1 MSEDILVKDIMSKP
15 VTISKSAPITEA
27 LDRML
32 DEGIDPLI
40 VVNHNAVVG
49 TVSRQTVA
57 EKLGTKRNS
66 SISPTSIHVANT
78 VEEDFTT
85 VYPDQDL
92 DVVIPL
98 LQAYKLVVVYDE
110 DHRLVGQITAGD
122 LLRIMRPSGTLADV
136 MEPACTIDAEERV
149 VHWRRRMIDD
159 NLYRCVVTENDQ
171 VVGIV
176 TETDVAVSMRKF
188 REMVEDRH
196 QDHRIRNL
204 LIRDIMTSPV
214 MCIDAGAGI
223 DEVVDLMLSKA
234 ISSIPITSK
243 GKIAGLVTRSSL
255 IRAL

>member
-1 MSEDILVKDIMSKP
+1 MSDDILVKDIMSKP
-15 VTISKSAPITEA
+15 VTISKSALITDA

-40 VVNHNAVVG
+40 VVNHNTVVG
-49 TVSRQTVA
+49 TVSRQSVA
-57 EKLGTKRNS
+57 DTLGTKRNS

-110 DHRLVGQITAGD
+110 DHRLVGQVSAGD
-122 LLRIMRPSGTLADV
+122 VLRVMRPQGTLPDV
-136 MEPACTIDAEERV
+136 MEPACTIDVDERV

-159 NLYRCVVTENDQ
+159 NLHRCVVTENDQ

-176 TETDVAVSMRKF
+176 TETDVAVAMRRF

-204 LIRDIMTSPV
+204 LVKDIMTSPV
-214 MCIDAGAGI
+214 LTVDMSASI
-223 DEVVDLMLSKA
+223 DEVVDLMHQRS
-234 ISSIPITSK
+234 ISSIPVTNG
-243 GKIAGLVTRSSL
+243 GKIAGLVTRGSL
-255 IRAL
+255 IKAL

>member
-159 NLYRCVVTENDQ
+159 NLHRCVVTENDQ

>member
-1 MSEDILVKDIMSKP
+1 MSDDILVKDIMSRP
-15 VTISKSAPITEA
+15 VTISKSALITDA

-40 VVNHNAVVG
+40 VVNHNTVVG
-49 TVSRQTVA
+49 TVSRQSVA
-57 EKLGTKRNS
+57 DKLGTKRNS

-92 DVVIPL
+92 DIVIPL

-110 DHRLVGQITAGD
+110 DHRLVGQVSAGD
-122 LLRIMRPSGTLADV
+122 ILRVVRPQGSLAEV
-136 MEPACTIDAEERV
+136 MEPACTIDVDERV

-159 NLYRCVVTENDQ
+159 NLHRCVVTENDRA
-171 VVGIV
+171 VGIV
-176 TETDVAVSMRKF
+176 TETDVAVAMRRF

-204 LIRDIMTSPV
+204 LVKDIMTSPV
-214 MCIDAGAGI
+214 LTVDQSAGI
-223 DEVVDLMLSKA
+223 DEVVDLMLSKGV
-234 ISSIPITSK
+234 SSIPVTS
-243 GKIAGLVTRSSL
+243 GGRIAGIVTRASL
-255 IRAL
+255 IKAL

>member
-1 MSEDILVKDIMSKP
+1 MSDDILVKDIMSKP

-40 VVNHNAVVG
+40 VVNHNKVVG
-49 TVSRQTVA
+49 TVSRLTVA

-110 DHRLVGQITAGD
+110 DHRLVGQVTAGD
-122 LLRIMRPSGTLADV
+122 LLRIMRPTGTLADI
-136 MEPACTIDAEERV
+136 MEPACTIDSDERV
-149 VHWRRRMIDD
+149 VHWRRRMLDD
-159 NLYRCVVTENDQ
+159 NLHRCVVTDNDQ

-204 LIRDIMTSPV
+204 LIKDIMTSPV
-214 MCIDAGAGI
+214 MCVDVSAGV

-234 ISSIPITSK
+234 ISSIPVTSK

-255 IRAL
+255 VNAL

>member
-1 MSEDILVKDIMSKP
+1 MSEEILVKDIMSKP

-40 VVNHNAVVG
+40 VVNHNTVVG

-57 EKLGTKRNS
+57 DKLGTKRNS

-110 DHRLVGQITAGD
+110 DHRLVGQVTAGD

-136 MEPACTIDAEERV
+136 MEPACTIDADERV

-159 NLYRCVVTENDQ
+159 NLHRCVVTENDQ

-223 DEVVDLMLSKA
+223 GEVVDLMLSKA
-234 ISSIPITSK
+234 ISSIPVTSK
-243 GKIAGLVTRSSL
+243 GRIAGLVTRSSL
-255 IRAL
+255 VRAL

>member
-1 MSEDILVKDIMSKP
+1 MSDDILLKDIMSRP
-15 VTISKSAPITEA
+15 VTISKSALITDA

-40 VVNHNAVVG
+40 VVNHNTVVG
-49 TVSRQTVA
+49 TVSRQSVA

-92 DVVIPL
+92 DIVIPL

-110 DHRLVGQITAGD
+110 DHRLVGQVTAGD
-122 LLRIMRPSGTLADV
+122 ILRVVRPQGSLADV
-136 MEPACTIDAEERV
+136 MEPACTIDVDERV

-159 NLYRCVVTENDQ
+159 NLHRCVVTENDR

-176 TETDVAVSMRKF
+176 TETDVAVAMRRF

-204 LIRDIMTSPV
+204 LVKDIMTSPV
-214 MCIDAGAGI
+214 LTVDESAGI
-223 DEVVDLMLSKA
+223 DEVVDLMLSKG
-234 ISSIPITSK
+234 ISSIPVTSG
-243 GKIAGLVTRSSL
+243 GKIAGVVTRASL
-255 IRAL
+255 IKAL

>member
-159 NLYRCVVTENDQ
+159 NLHRCVVTENDQ

-243 GKIAGLVTRSSL
+243 GKIAGLVTRSPL

>member
-1 MSEDILVKDIMSKP
+1 MSDDILVKDIMSKP

-40 VVNHNAVVG
+40 VVNHNTVVG
-49 TVSRQTVA
+49 TVSRKTVA

-110 DHRLVGQITAGD
+110 DHRLVGQVTGGD

-136 MEPACTIDAEERV
+136 MEPACTIDSDERV
-149 VHWRRRMIDD
+149 VHWRRRMLDD
-159 NLYRCVVTENDQ
+159 NLHRCVVTDNDQ

-176 TETDVAVSMRKF
+176 TETDVAVSMRRF

-204 LIRDIMTSPV
+204 LIKDIMTSPV
-214 MCIDAGAGI
+214 MCVESSTSV

-234 ISSIPITSK
+234 ISSIPVTSK

-255 IRAL
+255 IKAL

>member
-1 MSEDILVKDIMSKP
+1 MSDDILVKDIMSKP

-40 VVNHNAVVG
+40 VVNHNSVVG
-49 TVSRQTVA
+49 TVSRKTVA

-66 SISPTSIHVANT
+66 TISPTSIHVANT

-98 LQAYKLVVVYDE
+98 LQSYKLVVVYDE
-110 DHRLVGQITAGD
+110 DHRLVGQVTSGD
-122 LLRIMRPSGTLADV
+122 VLRVMHPSGSLSDV
-136 MEPACTIDAEERV
+136 MEPACTIDIDERV

-159 NLYRCVVTENDQ
+159 NLHRCVVTENDK

-176 TETDVAVSMRKF
+176 TETDVAVAMRKF

-204 LIRDIMTSPV
+204 LVRDIMTSPV
-214 MCIDAGAGI
+214 ISVDEGAGI
-223 DEVVDLMLSKA
+223 DEVVDLMLSKS
-234 ISSIPITSK
+234 ISSIPVTSR
-243 GKIAGLVTRSSL
+243 GKIAGLVTRPSL

>member
-159 NLYRCVVTENDQ
+159 NLHRCVVTENDQ

-188 REMVEDRH
+188 REIVEDRH

-204 LIRDIMTSPV
+204 LIKDIMTTPVITIGKDATIDEAAGLMISKGISCIPV
-214 MCIDAGAGI
+214 MNGD
-223 DEVVDLMLSKA
+223 
-234 ISSIPITSK
+234 
-243 GKIAGLVTRSSL
+243 KILGVVTRSSL
-255 IRAL
+255 VRAL

>member
-1 MSEDILVKDIMSKP
+1 MSDDILVKDIMSRP
-15 VTISKSAPITEA
+15 VTISKSALITDA

-40 VVNHNAVVG
+40 VVNHNTVVG
-49 TVSRQTVA
+49 TVSRQSVA

-92 DVVIPL
+92 DIVIPL

-110 DHRLVGQITAGD
+110 DHRLVGQVTAGD
-122 LLRIMRPSGTLADV
+122 ILRVVRPQGSLADV
-136 MEPACTIDAEERV
+136 MEPACTIDVDERV

-159 NLYRCVVTENDQ
+159 NLHRCVVTENDR

-176 TETDVAVSMRKF
+176 TETDVAVAMRRF

-204 LIRDIMTSPV
+204 LVKDIMTSPV
-214 MCIDAGAGI
+214 LTVDESAGI
-223 DEVVDLMLSKA
+223 DEVVDLMLSKG
-234 ISSIPITSK
+234 ISSIPVTSG
-243 GKIAGLVTRSSL
+243 GKIAGVVTRASL
-255 IRAL
+255 IKAL

>member
-1 MSEDILVKDIMSKP
+1 MSDDILVKDIMSKP
-15 VTISKSAPITEA
+15 VTISKSALITEA

-32 DEGIDPLI
+32 EESIDPLI
-40 VVNHNAVVG
+40 VVNHNSVVG

-98 LQAYKLVVVYDE
+98 LQTYKLVVVYDE
-110 DHRLVGQITAGD
+110 DHRLVGQVTAGD
-122 LLRIMRPSGTLADV
+122 VLRVMRPAGTLPDV
-136 MEPACTIDAEERV
+136 MEPACNIDIDERV

-159 NLYRCVVTENDQ
+159 NLHRCVVTENDQ

-176 TETDVAVSMRKF
+176 TETDVAVAMRKF

-204 LIRDIMTSPV
+204 LVRDIMTSPV
-214 MCIDAGAGI
+214 ISVDEGAGI
-223 DEVVDLMLSKA
+223 DEVVDVMLSRS
-234 ISSIPITSK
+234 ISSIPVTSR
-243 GKIAGLVTRSSL
+243 GKIAGLVTRASL
-255 IRAL
+255 IKAL

>member
-136 MEPACTIDAEERV
+136 MEPACTIDADERV

-159 NLYRCVVTENDQ
+159 NLHRCVVTENDQ